1 MFGLVLV
8 DVGLHSFR
16 IPDVAAS
23 PTAHGFLSIG
33 LWRLKAGPS
42 VISPRLC
49 THGFARLDFMLFP
62 YGVSCVDSFLSALDF
77 LHLEFFLSLRS
88 SVRLG
93 SVLLLYGIA

>member
-1 MFGLVLV
+1 MFCSGFILSVP
-8 DVGLHSFR
+8 DSLHSGSLL
-16 IPDVAAS
+16 S
-23 PTAHGFLSIG
+23 P
-33 LWRLKAGPS
+33 
-42 VISPRLC
+42 
-49 THGFARLDFMLFP
+49 HGFARLDFMLFP